1 MAQHPDNLYL
11 ALGLRS
17 RSTSDRA
24 VVRLP
29 RHDPASR
36 MADPAKQ
43 DARVVGIKQYHKGVF
58 KLTNAALDLDSQ
70 GEQPTKPPRVP
81 RPPKLRATPARQIT
95 LTSHRVHTALA
106 PDIWGTLSHSGKRG
120 QALANYKGALQQIAS
135 GLAISCDDKGI
146 YYIRNLIIVV
156 VVVVAI
162 PSTSWPRFPAAP
174 ANMCSTG
181 VPHRCL
187 WGMGKVVSHRL
198 SRPVTRP
205 HVSAAPTCPGSPA
218 LTRLRSG
225 TCHTLAVAA
234 PSRARADCQGPEWDK
249 VRSLKTKMRQNEA
262 AIRKRVAELGGS
274 LANNS
279 TTTIQCASKHA
290 NPFHPSLPP
299 VPCHDALHGVQL
311 HRHRLLTDTPTPGC
325 LSLDMLDCAE
335 AKVLVAEAEQQV
347 ANSRILGSGRPVARS
362 APVPRR
368 PAAASPAAASR
379 STAARTASYPVG
391 GQSGTGAGKAA
402 RQTSAPT
409 PQVTP

>member
-162 PSTSWPRFPAAP
+162 PLDVLAPFPSRTREYVQHRCAASMP
-174 ANMCSTG
+174 VGNGEGG
-181 VPHRCL
+181 VPSVEQAGHETSRLRCPDL
-187 WGMGKVVSHRL
+187 SRLSSTDEVALRHLPHTCGGRALPRPRRL
-198 SRPVTRP
+198 SRPRVGQGAQLEDEN
-205 HVSAAPTCPGSPA
+205 AAERGRDQEA
-218 LTRLRSG
+218 GR
-225 TCHTLAVAA
+225 
-234 PSRARADCQGPEWDK
+234 RARW
-249 VRSLKTKMRQNEA
+249 
-262 AIRKRVAELGGS
+262 
-274 LANNS
+274 
-279 TTTIQCASKHA
+279 
-290 NPFHPSLPP
+290 
-299 VPCHDALHGVQL
+299 
-311 HRHRLLTDTPTPGC
+311 
-325 LSLDMLDCAE
+325 
-335 AKVLVAEAEQQV
+335 
-347 ANSRILGSGRPVARS
+347 
-362 APVPRR
+362 VPR
-368 PAAASPAAASR
+368 
-379 STAARTASYPVG
+379 
-391 GQSGTGAGKAA
+391 Q
-402 RQTSAPT
+402 
-409 PQVTP
+409 